1 MTRHDDL
8 RGSQR
13 RGQIGGE
20 RQTDTVLSIRLGGG
34 GGCRRVKDKK
44 KARRKQNEHVPRN
57 VEERGRG
64 RDR

>member
-34 GGCRRVKDKK
+34 EGGGVQKGKRQKK
-44 KARRKQNEHVPRN
+44 GKTQAK
-57 VEERGRG
+57 
-64 RDR
+64 